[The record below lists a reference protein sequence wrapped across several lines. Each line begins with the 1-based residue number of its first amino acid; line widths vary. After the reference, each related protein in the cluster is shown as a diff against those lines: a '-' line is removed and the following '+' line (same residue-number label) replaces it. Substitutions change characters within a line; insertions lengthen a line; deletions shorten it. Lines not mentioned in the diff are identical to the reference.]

1 MKRFVD
7 STSRKRVASVDTGS
21 AGLIVRVGVVGVGI
35 VKPVGSP
42 SIGVSAGI

>member
-1 MKRFVD
+1 VKRFVD

-35 VKPVGSP
+35 VRPVGPP
-42 SIGVSAGI
+42 SISVSVGI